1 MNIIKQFCD
10 IGFSLF
16 SVFIINL
23 SILLNKFSS
32 KKNICFFYHPK
43 KNLTKNHIDYIEKYF
58 SQYNDFLFFYGSLFL
73 FRRKRYYLIKPFFLK
88 FIYGVDIFLSN
99 NVSDKFT
106 SFSKKIYIHHDIF
119 DTPLVEH
126 KKENDLKKKIN

>member
-23 SILLNKFSS
+23 SILLNKFLQ
-32 KKNICFFYHPK
+32 KKIYVFFITQ

-58 SQYNDFLFFYGSLFL
+58 SQYNDFLFFYGS
-73 FRRKRYYLIKPFFLK
+73 YFFSEEK
-88 FIYGVDIFLSN
+88 DI
-99 NVSDKFT
+99 
-106 SFSKKIYIHHDIF
+106 I
-119 DTPLVEH
+119 
-126 KKENDLKKKIN
+126 